1 MKHMML
7 RSSHSYSY
15 DLKRWHLEL
24 LNIGDLFMLLA
35 VLLMLYSPEIVNHI
49 TRNIKWNVFSKLIV
63 YKGFIQ
69 KFKISISKG
78 ISGFLL
84 DIKLTMDVCFFFNG
98 MEKTKLQVPP
108 SNANRYALF
117 DDTMELLSKICWWCS
132 KLNHIWVVIESFTT

>member
-1 MKHMML
+1 M
-7 RSSHSYSY
+7 
-15 DLKRWHLEL
+15 
-24 LNIGDLFMLLA
+24 
-35 VLLMLYSPEIVNHI
+35 
-49 TRNIKWNVFSKLIV
+49 

-108 SNANRYALF
+108 SNANRFALF
-117 DDTMELLSKICWWCS
+117 DDTMELLSEIC
-132 KLNHIWVVIESFTT
+132 